1 MQENKERLVEQSR
14 KLKSQKNKRAL
25 AIAAINREAENTIDN
40 IARKEKEL
48 AKMTELIDQLQSKLA
63 SLGLEFPDLE
73 GRANIK
79 GELPWPVLGRLK
91 KAYGQS
97 FDGSVLTWQGW
108 LIAAPLGADV
118 VAVRRGRVVF
128 ADFFKA
134 NGLLM
139 IIDHGGGIWTLYG
152 RNQALLRDVGSWVE
166 AGDVIAAVGQSGG
179 YNESGL
185 YFEVRK
191 DGEPQNP
198 ANWLQKR

>member
-1 MQENKERLVEQSR
+1 
-14 KLKSQKNKRAL
+14 
-25 AIAAINREAENTIDN
+25 D
-40 IARKEKEL
+40 
-48 AKMTELIDQLQSKLA
+48 
-63 SLGLEFPDLE
+63 
-73 GRANIK
+73 
-79 GELPWPVLGRLK
+79 VL
-91 KAYGQS
+91 
-97 FDGSVLTWQGW
+97 
-108 LIAAPLGADV
+108 
-118 VAVRRGRVVF
+118 AVRRGRVVF

-152 RNQALLRDVGSWVE
+152 RNQALLRDVGSWVD
-166 AGDVIAAVGQSGG
+166 AGDVIATVGQSGG